1 MREKWLIWCEL
12 NDEQNLLAKL
22 FKKDCVSIS
31 GSTPTEKR
39 IELLKK
45 WKEEDVPI
53 LITKPKCFGY
63 GLNFQNCHN
72 MIFVGLSDSFES
84 YYQAVRRCWRFGQT
98 RDVNGY
104 IIISAKEGAVKA
116 NIERKQADNERFKEE
131 LIELTKD
138 ITTRELKSTC
148 RISTPYEPKT
158 EIKLPNWE
166 EFRNEQ
172 CA

>member
-1 MREKWLIWCEL
+1 MREKWLIWCDL
-12 NDEQNLLAKL
+12 NAEQDMLAKL
-22 FKKDCVSIS
+22 FKNNCVSIS
-31 GSTPTEKR
+31 GSTPNDKR
-39 IELLKK
+39 IEMLKK
-45 WKEEDVPI
+45 WMEEDVPI

-84 YYQAVRRCWRFGQT
+84 YYQAVRRCWRFGQEHE
-98 RDVNGY
+98 VNGY

-116 NIERKQADNERFKEE
+116 NIERKQADNERFKQN

-148 RISTPYEPKT
+148 RISTPYNPTIEL
-158 EIKLPNWE
+158 KLPKWE
-166 EFRNEQ
+166 EFNYEK
-172 CA
+172 CV